1 MTDVRIR
8 REEAQGGGPVT
19 WRQDWSDAVSASQ
32 GSPRIAGTRRGEEE
46 DGMGQS
52 LLESLQRK
60 HGLLTP
66 CCWTSSLQ
74 ECGRTHFCCLK
85 SPSL

>member
-1 MTDVRIR
+1 MTDVLIR

-52 LLESLQRK
+52 LLY
-60 HGLLTP
+60 GLWVGYSPNGALILAQ
-66 CCWTSSLQ
+66 WT
-74 ECGRTHFCCLK
+74 
-85 SPSL
+85 